1 MQILINMEIKFE
13 VIKSLLLG
21 LFILQTLLLVFT
33 HASTT
38 ETIPEGG
45 MVSVELIPLIVEDHL
60 LLREAMHR
68 IILLIIVLNRF
79 WLIIFLLVVGV
90 LTWPLYHVLLLLF
103 LVI

>member
-1 MQILINMEIKFE
+1 MQLLINMEVKFE

-21 LFILQTLLLVFT
+21 LFLFKTLLLVFT
-33 HASTT
+33 HTSTT

-68 IILLIIVLNRF
+68 IIIFIIVLNRF
-79 WLIIFLLVVGV
+79 WFIIFLLVVGV